1 MYSCQSWISSYFCQI
16 SQYFHGE
23 RFFTFLHLT
32 WVVGEYCVHT
42 KIVRVICCHVSY
54 QGYHWIVE
62 LKLFLLIRIEIQLKF
77 MRSCICVD
85 WLISDVHVPIL
96 TISIAV
102 QISRKYSDNSV
113 ESSRCICVQFSN
125 FIYSILLSISGKVKF
140 SLVASFVFWVLTTFS
155 TKWCVAHKGTN
166 QVLRL

>member
-77 MRSCICVD
+77 IRSCICVD

-102 QISRKYSDNSV
+102 QISRKLANILMIPLKV
-113 ESSRCICVQFSN
+113 VGVFASN
-125 FIYSILLSISGKVKF
+125 FPILFILF
-140 SLVASFVFWVLTTFS
+140 
-155 TKWCVAHKGTN
+155 CY
-166 QVLRL
+166 R